1 MVSSMESRMG
11 SIIQGSDE
19 INNMI
24 LNNKSIN
31 RVDYQLSTLAD
42 DQLYDQVWNPLW
54 KQVDDQVDD
63 QLWNQL
69 DSIIWYQVWN
79 HVWDQLFRDL
89 TK

>member
-1 MVSSMESRMG
+1 MESRMG

-63 QLWNQL
+63 QLSNSNL
-69 DSIIWYQVWN
+69 MDT
-79 HVWDQLFRDL
+79 VWDQLFMNLR
-89 TK
+89 K